1 MPRRNSN
8 GIEVL
13 PSARRLVG
21 SLRDMGYDFAQAV
34 ADLIDN
40 SIEAQAHTVWINA
53 EFEAEDSWIS
63 VADDGQGM
71 TPDMLREAL
80 RYGAEREYD
89 VEDLGKF
96 GLGLKVAS
104 LSQCQRLTVASRV
117 GTGRAR
123 ITAYTWDFDHIEKT
137 NRWEILPVSIESLPK
152 AIQGR
157 LQETRGTIVF
167 WQRLDRILG
176 CKHPYGEVAKKRFAQ
191 MSRELEIH
199 LGMVFHR
206 FLAGEVRGRELRIIL
221 NDENEVRPWDPF
233 CRGERA
239 TIRLKPSR
247 ILVQGGDLSGE
258 VYLQPYILPVED
270 SFSSQEA
277 FKDASGPAKWNQQQG
292 FYIYRANRMIQGG
305 GWCHFRSPDEHTKLA
320 RIAFDFSRDLDEAF
334 KLNVP
339 KMRVILPPQIREEVD
354 EIIGPVVKLAR
365 KVYDKGE
372 RGSRPPPRDSAVP
385 PPVVAPLFVSPP
397 SGTVTAG
404 VQDPAGSSSP
414 GPSPS
419 SRSGT
424 GSDDE
429 LLTFDQWIDRV
440 LSAAA
445 TSDRLVLSS
454 IFEKIRASLSSSN
467 GHDRAGEASA

>member
-1 MPRRNSN
+1 
-8 GIEVL
+8 
-13 PSARRLVG
+13 
-21 SLRDMGYDFAQAV
+21 MGYDFAQAV

-320 RIAFDFSRDLDEAF
+320 RIALDFSRDLDEAF